1 MRATGQFEL
10 AALIRQQRDVLLSTW
25 REQVKHLASAQ
36 NLDTPTLNDHI
47 PQLLDEL
54 VDALNSS
61 SGQRIPEALAQGS
74 PPVHGFERFREGYDI
89 QEVVAEYNI
98 LRGGIYD
105 LVEKN
110 GLSLEG
116 ESFHIMNGVLDRA
129 IGLAVQTYA
138 TERALELQKRR
149 EEYLAFVAHDL
160 RTPLNAVALAANVLE
175 EIFRDGNAR
184 EDTEWMLKTLRCNV
198 QQLRGLVEKI
208 IQENTNLCGETRIK
222 LERREFDLWPL
233 VEALIYDLRPLAKTS
248 GTELVNEVPHRL
260 IVYADASLLKRVFQ
274 NLISNA
280 IRHTAHGRVVLGAR
294 ESSPDG
300 TVDCWVIDDGAG
312 IPKETLERLFD
323 ELESDSA
330 DGSGLGLGLAIIKSF
345 VEAHGGR
352 VSVESRQGTE
362 TKFRFTLPTKATC
375 ERAASVGNV
384 KGNPDTSLEN
394 SKISLNDPLSVQT
407 NQQ

>member
-10 AALIRQQRDVLLSTW
+10 AALIREQRDVLLSTW
-25 REQVKHLASAQ
+25 RQQVKDLASAQ
-36 NLDTPTLNDHI
+36 KLDTPTLNDHI

-61 SGQRIPEALAQGS
+61 AGRRIPEALAKGS

-98 LRGGIYD
+98 LRGCIYN

-110 GLSLEG
+110 GLRLEG
-116 ESFHIMNGVLDRA
+116 ESFHVVNGVLDRA

-138 TERALELQKRR
+138 TERALESRKRR
-149 EEYLAFVAHDL
+149 EEYLSFVAHDL
-160 RTPLNAVALAANVLE
+160 RTPLNAVSLAASVLE
-175 EIFRDGNAR
+175 ETFRDGDAR
-184 EDTEWMLKTLRCNV
+184 EDTERMLKTLQRNV
-198 QQLRGLVEKI
+198 QQVRRRVEKI
-208 IQENTNLCGETRIK
+208 IQENANLCAEAGIK

-248 GTELVNEVPHRL
+248 GTQLVNEVPDHL
-260 IVYADASLLKRVFQ
+260 VVYADASLLKRVFQ

-294 ESSPDG
+294 ESSSDG

-312 IPKETLERLFD
+312 IPKEKLERIFD

-330 DGSGLGLGLAIIKSF
+330 DGSGVGLGLAIIKSF
-345 VEAHGGR
+345 VEAHGGH
-352 VSVESRQGTE
+352 VSVESRRGMG
-362 TKFRFTLPTKATC
+362 TKFRFTLPTKAAS
-375 ERAASVGNV
+375 EQAASIDKGNE
-384 KGNPDTSLEN
+384 NPDTSLEN
-394 SKISLNDPLSVQT
+394 NKVSLNDALSV
-407 NQQ
+407 

>member
-1 MRATGQFEL
+1 MRATEQLEL
-10 AALIRQQRDVLLSTW
+10 AALITQQGYALLAAWRQQ
-25 REQVKHLASAQ
+25 VKQLASAR

-54 VDALNSS
+54 ADALNSKS
-61 SGQRIPEALAQGS
+61 DRRISEALAKGS
-74 PPVHGFERFREGYDI
+74 PPVHGLERFREGYDI
-89 QEVVAEYNI
+89 EEVVAEYNI
-98 LRGGIYD
+98 LRACIHD
-105 LVEKN
+105 LAENN
-110 GLSLEG
+110 GLRLMG
-116 ESFHIMNGVLDRA
+116 EPFRIMNGVLDRA

-138 TERALELQKRR
+138 TERELELQKRR

-160 RTPLNAVALAANVLE
+160 RTPLNAVALATSVLQE
-175 EIFRDGNAR
+175 TFRDGQAR
-184 EDTEWMLKTLRCNV
+184 EDTQCMLKTLRRNV
-198 QQLRGLVEKI
+198 QQLQRRVEKI
-208 IQENTNLCGETRIK
+208 IQENTNLCTESRIK

-248 GTELVNEVPHRL
+248 GTELVNEVPRHL
-260 IVYADASLLKRVFQ
+260 MLYADASLLKRVFQ

-300 TVDCWVIDDGAG
+300 TVECWVIDDGAG
-312 IPKETLERLFD
+312 IPKEKLEKVFH

-352 VSVESRQGTE
+352 VNVESRPGMGS
-362 TKFRFTLPTKATC
+362 KFRFELPTKAKC
-375 ERAASVGNV
+375 ESAASIDNV
-384 KGNPDTSLEN
+384 KRHSDDCSEGQPDSTQRRT
-394 SKISLNDPLSVQT
+394 LS
-407 NQQ
+407 